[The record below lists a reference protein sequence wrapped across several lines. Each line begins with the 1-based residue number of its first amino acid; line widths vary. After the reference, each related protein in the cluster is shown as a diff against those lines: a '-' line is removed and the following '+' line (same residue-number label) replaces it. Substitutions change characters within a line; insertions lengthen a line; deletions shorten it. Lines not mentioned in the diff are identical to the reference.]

1 MIWRSDY
8 RIQKSLLDLT
18 NAMIKKHVERTTNP
32 SHDYSCFGMQIAVTE
47 SEAVQPIFSSTK
59 PSKAALKHK
68 CIASISPPK
77 ASSILTPPAPRP
89 SYNLN
94 VKTQS
99 KVNDFI
105 QMKRSIAI
113 QTKVITL
120 SRSAIKHIDIPPV
133 SPKSDIA
140 TINIQPS
147 EVHPK
152 SSGFSSPDLSST
164 SSRDHLS
171 PAKPL
176 EYASTSS
183 SPDHL
188 SPAK

>member
-1 MIWRSDY
+1 
-8 RIQKSLLDLT
+8 
-18 NAMIKKHVERTTNP
+18 
-32 SHDYSCFGMQIAVTE
+32 
-47 SEAVQPIFSSTK
+47 
-59 PSKAALKHK
+59 
-68 CIASISPPK
+68 
-77 ASSILTPPAPRP
+77 
-89 SYNLN
+89 
-94 VKTQS
+94 
-99 KVNDFI
+99 
-105 QMKRSIAI
+105 MKRSIAT

-188 SPAK
+188 SPAKQSDHTSTSSSPDHLSPAKQSDHTSTSSSPDHLSPAKQSPSNSSVYQH